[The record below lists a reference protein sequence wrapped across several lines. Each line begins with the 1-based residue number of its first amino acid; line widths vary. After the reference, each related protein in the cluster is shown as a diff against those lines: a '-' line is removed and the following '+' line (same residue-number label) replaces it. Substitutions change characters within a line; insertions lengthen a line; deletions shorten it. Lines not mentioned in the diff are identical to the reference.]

1 MRYPIETLRLGAVAI
16 RARRL
21 REVQDNLAEL
31 QRQRKEMET
40 ASRKAAKGVARQLRV
55 SADAIETG
63 TDPAPVFQAR
73 AGWGMDTLFP
83 KGQAE
88 KLVAAVKDAPVRRD
102 YDRLVRDI
110 GTAEETVRQFSEVNG
125 SSDSGRFLQML
136 DVWEAAGTKAVS
148 TTALRE
154 SGFNLRTVAEYAAEA
169 LRQDQA
175 AARER
180 AADNEALFQQTD
192 ALELAS
198 KGSD

>member
-1 MRYPIETLRLGAVAI
+1 MRYPIETLRRGAVAI

-21 REVQDNLAEL
+21 QEAQDNLDEMKLA
-31 QRQRKEMET
+31 RKEMET
-40 ASRKAAKGVARQLRV
+40 ASRKAAKGVARQLRD
-55 SADAIETG
+55 SADAMEAR
-63 TDPAPVFQAR
+63 TDAAPVFH
-73 AGWGMDTLFP
+73 AGGWNIDHLFP
-83 KGQAE
+83 AGQAE
-88 KLVAAVKDAPVRRD
+88 KLAAATKDAPTMRD
-102 YDRLVRDI
+102 YNRLIRDL
-110 GTAEETVRQFSEVNG
+110 GAAEETVRQLSEVNG